1 MFISY
6 LNTDIPRR
14 INRAAAAIAL
24 VAAAGLAGCATQ
36 GNDAP
41 RHMIAAANPHA
52 ARAGQEML
60 RAGGSAVD
68 AVIAAQM
75 VLTLVEPQSSGIGGG
90 AFLMHYNAPQ
100 GTVSAYDGRETAPK
114 AATPGMFIKDKRK
127 PSFLDAVVSGRSV
140 GVPGVLRMLE
150 MAHGKHG
157 KLPWARLFQPA
168 IKLAEEG
175 FAVSARLHQAIKTA
189 RRLKDMPAARAYFFT
204 PAGEAHPAGTILK
217 NPALADTLRTIAAN
231 GAVAF
236 YTGTIAK
243 DIVETTRATT
253 NFPGLLTLDD
263 LKEYRAKK
271 RAALC
276 GPYRQWQ
283 VCGMP
288 PPTSGGVAVLQILG
302 MIEKF
307 DLVRLG
313 AGSAAAIHAIS
324 EASRLAY
331 ADRAQYLA
339 DSDFVKVPVPGLLER
354 SYLAR
359 RGRLIKGTQSMG
371 KAPPGLPR
379 MDTAR
384 LDDTRLGKA
393 ELGKAELAPD
403 RSLEL
408 PSTSHISVVDAD
420 GNAVSMTT
428 SVENR
433 FGSRLLV
440 RGFILNNQLTDFSLI
455 PFRDDGRPVANRIQP
470 GKRPRSSMS
479 PTIVVDGSGRLVM
492 AVGSPGGS
500 RIIGYVV
507 KSLVGVLDWK
517 LSMQAAIDLP
527 NHVNRN
533 GATDLEKGTALEAT
547 ASDLRRLG
555 HKVTIRRMVSGLHG
569 IRVTSEGLQGGAD
582 KRREGVVLSD

>member
-14 INRAAAAIAL
+14 INRAAAAIAF
-24 VAAAGLAGCATQ
+24 VALAGLAGCATQ
-36 GNDAP
+36 GKDAP

-60 RAGGSAVD
+60 RAGGGAVD

-100 GTVSAYDGRETAPK
+100 GSISAYDGRETAPK

-127 PSFLDAVVSGRSV
+127 PAFLDAVVSGRSV

-204 PAGEAHPAGTILK
+204 PPGEAHPAGTILK
-217 NPALADTLRTIAAN
+217 NPALADTLRTIARN
-231 GAVAF
+231 GADAF
-236 YTGTIAK
+236 YTGAIAR
-243 DIVETTRATT
+243 DIVETTRATA
-253 NFPGLLTLDD
+253 NFPGLLTLGD

-313 AGSAAAIHAIS
+313 AGSAAAIHTIS

-339 DSDFVKVPVPGLLER
+339 DSDFVKVPVAGLLER

-379 MDTAR
+379 
-384 LDDTRLGKA
+384 LGNA
-393 ELGKAELAPD
+393 ALAPD

-455 PFRDDGRPVANRIQP
+455 PFRGDGRPVANRIQP

-533 GATDLEKGTALEAT
+533 GATDLEKGTVLESA
-547 ASDLRRLG
+547 APGLRRLG
-555 HKVTIRRMVSGLHG
+555 HKVAIRRMVSGLHG
-569 IRVTSEGLQGGAD
+569 VRVTSEGLQGGAD

>member
-1 MFISY
+1 MSFTESFTE
-6 LNTDIPRR
+6 LCRLKFPRLTAVPR
-14 INRAAAAIAL
+14 GAAAVMAL
-24 VAAAGLAGCATQ
+24 AALTGCATS
-36 GNDAP
+36 DEAV
-41 RHMIAAANPHA
+41 RHHMIAAANPHA
-52 ARAGQEML
+52 AQAGLEIL
-60 RAGGSAVD
+60 RAGGGAVD

-90 AFLMHYNAPQ
+90 AFLLHYD
-100 GTVSAYDGRETAPK
+100 TTTTKISAYDGRETAPK
-114 AATPGMFIKDKRK
+114 AATPRMFLKDTKK
-127 PSFLDAVVSGRSV
+127 PTFMDAVVSGRSV
-140 GVPGVLRMLE
+140 GVPGALRMLE
-150 MAHGKHG
+150 MAHRKHG

-168 IKLAEEG
+168 IRLAEKG
-175 FAVSARLHQAIKTA
+175 FAVSPRLHQSIKTA
-189 RRLKDMPAARAYFFT
+189 RRLKDMKAARAYFFT
-204 PAGEAHPAGTILK
+204 PAGDPLPAGTILK
-217 NPALADTLRTIAAN
+217 NPDLADTLRQIARG
-231 GAVAF
+231 GADAF
-236 YTGTIAK
+236 YKGAIAL
-243 DIVETTRATT
+243 DVANAARATR
-253 NFPGLLTLDD
+253 NFPGLLTPDD
-263 LKEYRAKK
+263 LKDYRAKE
-271 RAALC
+271 RTVLC
-276 GPYRQWQ
+276 APYRQWR

-313 AGSAAAIHAIS
+313 AGSAAAIHVIS
-324 EASRLAY
+324 EASRLAF

-339 DSDFVKVPVPGLLER
+339 DPDFVKVPVAGLLDR

-371 KAPPGLPR
+371 RAQPGLPK
-379 MDTAR
+379 
-384 LDDTRLGKA
+384 LGNA
-393 ELGKAELAPD
+393 SLAPD

-428 SVENR
+428 SVESR

-455 PFRDDGRPVANRIQP
+455 PFRDDGRPIANHIQA

-479 PTIVVDGSGRLVM
+479 PTIVLDRSGGLVM

-500 RIIGYVV
+500 RIIGYVT
-507 KSLVGVLDWK
+507 KALVGVLDWK

-527 NHVNRN
+527 NHANRN
-533 GATDLEKGTALEAT
+533 AATELEKGTALESA
-547 ASDLRRLG
+547 APGLRRLG
-555 HKVTIRRMVSGLHG
+555 HKVAIRRMVSGLHG
-569 IRVTSEGLQGGAD
+569 IRVTSDGLQGGAD